1 MTQLQ
6 RLLQSVIDTRG
17 RRGRDQLCAVV
28 KAEASSGSGDSRSD
42 ARRPRMRDHDRRDN
56 IMPVGRGL
64 FAVPNPRPGRTD
76 SP

>member
-1 MTQLQ
+1 MTQPQ

-17 RRGRDQLCAVV
+17 RRGRDQPCAVV

-64 FAVPNPRPGRTD
+64 SGCLDTRRAGAD